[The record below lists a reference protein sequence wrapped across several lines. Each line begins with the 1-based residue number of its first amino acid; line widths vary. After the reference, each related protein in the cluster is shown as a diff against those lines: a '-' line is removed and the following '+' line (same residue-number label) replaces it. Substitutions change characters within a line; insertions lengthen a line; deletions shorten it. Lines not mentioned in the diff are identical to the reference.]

1 MQLLDSLY
9 RIENEE
15 IAPSKA
21 IYTIVLDASHP
32 IYAGHF
38 PGNPITPGVV
48 ILQIISEL
56 AERALGRTLQVKEFV
71 NVKYL
76 NVLSPVEHPNV
87 QVELALAEAAPE
99 VKVKAAILADGAPM
113 SKVSA
118 IYE

>member
-9 RIENEE
+9 HIESEDAAAGKATYG
-15 IAPSKA
+15 IA
-21 IYTIVLDASHP
+21 LDAGHA

-56 AERALGRTLQVKEFV
+56 AERALGRPLQVKEFV

-76 NVLSPVEHPNV
+76 SVLSPVEHPRAT
-87 QVELALAEAAPE
+87 VELQLTEAGSE
-99 VKVKAAILADGAPM
+99 VKAKAAITADGTPM
-113 SKVSA
+113 SKVSV

>member
-9 RIENEE
+9 RIESEDAAAGKATYA
-15 IAPSKA
+15 IA
-21 IYTIVLDASHP
+21 LDAGHP

-48 ILQIISEL
+48 ILQIVSEL
-56 AERALGRTLQVKEFV
+56 AERALGRGLQAREFV

-76 NVLSPVEHPNV
+76 AVLSPAEHPRV
-87 QVELALAEAAPE
+87 AVELQLTEDGSK
-99 VKVKAAILADGAPM
+99 VKVKAAIVADGTPM
-113 SKVSA
+113 SKISA

>member
-1 MQLLDSLY
+1 MQLIDSLY
-9 RIENEE
+9 RIESQDTAPGKATYA
-15 IAPSKA
+15 IA
-21 IYTIVLDASHP
+21 LDAAHA

-56 AERALGRTLQVKEFV
+56 AELTLGRGLRVKEFV

-76 NVLSPVEHPNV
+76 SVLSPVEHPRAV
-87 QVELALAEAAPE
+87 VELQLSEADGQ
-99 VKVKAAILADGAPM
+99 VKVKAAITADGAAM

>member
-9 RIENEE
+9 RIESEN
-15 IAPSKA
+15 IAPA
-21 IYTIVLDASHP
+21 NARFAVALDASHP

-56 AERALGRTLQVKEFV
+56 AERALGRRLNVKEFV

-76 NVLSPVEHPNV
+76 AVLSPAEHPEAA
-87 QVELALAEAAPE
+87 VELSIAESGAE
-99 VKVKAAILADGAPM
+99 MKVKATIVADGVTM